1 MKKHLKKNHKDE
13 YLKIIETNKNENFID
28 IYKNLNEN
36 QSKFKFINFKL
47 QESLELSTNYK
58 SEKINLQKIN
68 SSKIKNLYNNKVDK
82 VSLQIIQGSSN
93 DDCLNFNKNNNIL
106 EAPQSKN
113 YLFNPIIEDKKQFLN
128 SKFSN
133 IEDSKGFE
141 QLLNESYLSLLKIE
155 KGFTSQIL
163 DNYNIN
169 PLIDKMKI
177 LIKEITNYD
186 ENKNQTKSNSDIFDQ
201 NNEKIDLFNFFSLYQ
216 KFILLQKKFQY
227 NMNETQIFNPLIQHS
242 ILSIIEL
249 KKIVPN

>member
-106 EAPQSKN
+106 
-113 YLFNPIIEDKKQFLN
+113 
-128 SKFSN
+128 
-133 IEDSKGFE
+133 
-141 QLLNESYLSLLKIE
+141 
-155 KGFTSQIL
+155 
-163 DNYNIN
+163 
-169 PLIDKMKI
+169 
-177 LIKEITNYD
+177 
-186 ENKNQTKSNSDIFDQ
+186 
-201 NNEKIDLFNFFSLYQ
+201 
-216 KFILLQKKFQY
+216 
-227 NMNETQIFNPLIQHS
+227 
-242 ILSIIEL
+242 
-249 KKIVPN
+249 